1 MKLVRS
7 SKSKITK
14 EKKGDN
20 VPYLE
25 VNELVLVYCNIANKN
40 YQQNSKILHKFITN
54 KLLG

>member
-14 EKKGDN
+14 EKKGEN

-40 YQQNSKILHKFITN
+40 YQQNSKFLHKFITN
-54 KLLG
+54 KSLG

>member
-14 EKKGDN
+14 EKKGEN

-54 KLLG
+54 KSLG

>member
-14 EKKGDN
+14 EKKCEN

-40 YQQNSKILHKFITN
+40 YQ
-54 KLLG
+54 